1 MMPSVSIRSSRLRL
15 MAAAVGPG
23 LVVMLADTEAGSVI
37 TAAQSGAQWGYRL
50 LLLQFLIIP
59 LLYATQEL
67 SIRLGLGTGKGFGE
81 LVRQRFGRSIAL
93 LSLATL
99 VLSCFGALVTEL
111 SGLAGVGQLFGVPLW
126 ETIGVLVVLIFAM
139 VCTGSYHGVERV
151 AICLGLFGVAFIAVA
166 WNAHPDPRQIAAQ
179 WYQMPLHDSSY
190 LYLVAAN
197 LGTSVMPWTVF
208 YQQSALI
215 DKGLG
220 ARHLKAARIETLLGA
235 TLCQILTAAVVI
247 AAAACFNRSDSSFT
261 LTNVPQLADAFT
273 ASLGQTVGRVVFAMG
288 LAGGALVATIV
299 VCLTVAWGVGE
310 ATGRRRS
317 LEQHPTEA
325 PWFYAA
331 FAAMLLGAGALVGS
345 GVNLVE
351 LSIFT
356 GVVNALLLPAVL
368 GLLYWLART
377 QLTGAFRLQGGYA
390 RVVGLVFGL
399 ASLTGLFCGVGGLWN

>member
-1 MMPSVSIRSSRLRL
+1 MMPSVSIPTSRLRL

-59 LLYATQEL
+59 LLYTAQEL

-81 LVRQRFGRSIAL
+81 LVRQRFGRGVAL

-111 SGLAGVGQLFGVPLW
+111 SGLAGVGELFGVPLW
-126 ETIGVLVVLIFAM
+126 ETIGVLVVLISTM

-166 WNAHPDPRQIAAQ
+166 WNAHPDSRQIAAQ

-220 ARHLKAARIETLLGA
+220 AKHLKAARIETVLGA
-235 TLCQILTAAVVI
+235 ILCQTLTAAVVI
-247 AAAACFNRSDSSFT
+247 AAAACFNRSDASFT
-261 LTNVPQLADAFT
+261 LSSVPQLADAFT
-273 ASLGQTVGRVVFAMG
+273 ASLGQTVGRGVFAMG

-310 ATGRRRS
+310 ATGRRHS
-317 LEQHPTEA
+317 LEQRPSEA

-331 FAAMLLGAGALVGS
+331 FGAMLLGAGVLVCS

-356 GVVNALLLPAVL
+356 GVVNAFLLPAVL

-390 RVVGLVFGL
+390 WLVGLVFGL
-399 ASLTGLFCGVGGLWN
+399 ASLTGLFCGVGGLLN

>member
-59 LLYATQEL
+59 LLYTAQEL

-81 LVRQRFGRSIAL
+81 LVRQRFGRGIAL

-126 ETIGVLVVLIFAM
+126 ETIGVLVALIFAM

-220 ARHLKAARIETLLGA
+220 ARHLKAARLETLLGA

-247 AAAACFNRSDSSFT
+247 AAAACFNRSDASFT

-310 ATGRRRS
+310 ATGRRHS

>member
-81 LVRQRFGRSIAL
+81 LVRQRFGRGIAL

-99 VLSCFGALVTEL
+99 VLSCVGALVTEL

-179 WYQMPLHDSSY
+179 WYQMPLHDSAY

-247 AAAACFNRSDSSFT
+247 AAAACFNRSDASFT

-310 ATGRRRS
+310 ATGRRHS

-331 FAAMLLGAGALVGS
+331 FAAMLLGAGVLVGS

-399 ASLTGLFCGVGGLWN
+399 ASFTGLFCGVGGLWN

>member
-1 MMPSVSIRSSRLRL
+1 MPSVSIRSSRLRL

-59 LLYATQEL
+59 LLYTTQEL

-81 LVRQRFGRSIAL
+81 LVRQRFGRGIAL

-139 VCTGSYHGVERV
+139 VCSGSYHGVERV

-247 AAAACFNRSDSSFT
+247 AAAACFNRSDASFT

-310 ATGRRRS
+310 ATGRRHS

-390 RVVGLVFGL
+390 RVVGVVFGL

>member
-1 MMPSVSIRSSRLRL
+1 MTPSVSIRSSRLRL

-59 LLYATQEL
+59 LLYTAQEL

-81 LVRQRFGRSIAL
+81 LVRQRFGRGIAL

-151 AICLGLFGVAFIAVA
+151 AICLGLFGVAFIGVA

-179 WYQMPLHDSSY
+179 WHQMPFHDSSY

-220 ARHLKAARIETLLGA
+220 ARHLKAARIETFFGA

-247 AAAACFNRSDSSFT
+247 AAAACFNRSDASFT
-261 LTNVPQLADAFT
+261 LTSVPQLADAFT
-273 ASLGQTVGRVVFAMG
+273 ASLGQTVGRGVFAMG

-310 ATGRRRS
+310 ATGRRHS

-331 FAAMLLGAGALVGS
+331 FAAMLLGAGVLVGS

-377 QLTGAFRLQGGYA
+377 QLSGAFRLQGGYA
-390 RVVGLVFGL
+390 RVVGLVFGG
-399 ASLTGLFCGVGGLWN
+399 ASLTGLFCGVGGLLN